1 MNIVIPMA
9 GMGKRMRPHTL
20 TIPKPLI
27 PIAGKP
33 IVERLCEDIVEACAE
48 KVDEIGFVIGNFG
61 DEVEKMLIDIASRL
75 GAKGKIYYQK
85 EPLGTAHAI
94 LCAKESLKG
103 KVTVAFADTLFEAG
117 FKLNTQRDGIIWTH
131 KVEDP
136 SAFGVVRKNED
147 GTIDGFVEKP
157 KEFISNEAI
166 IGIYYFRDGEN
177 LKEELQYLIDNNIS
191 KGGEYQLTD
200 ALQNMLDKGLKF
212 TTNDVKQWLDCGNK
226 NATVNTNKKIL
237 DIKKDTEDFL
247 SKEAFI
253 DNSKIIQPCY
263 IAKGVK
269 IINSEIG
276 PFVSIGENTIIKD
289 SLISN
294 TIIQN
299 NTSLLKIKCTNSMIG
314 SNAIIEG
321 TTQELSLGDY
331 SEIRL

>member
-1 MNIVIPMA
+1 MA

-33 IVERLCEDIVEACAE
+33 IVERLCEDIVEVCAE
-48 KVDEIGFVIGNFG
+48 KVDEIGFIIGNFG
-61 DEVEKMLIDIASRL
+61 EDVEKMLIDIATRL

-103 KVTVAFADTLFEAG
+103 KVTVAFADTLFDAG

-147 GTIDGFVEKP
+147 GTIAGFVEKP

-166 IGIYYFRDGEN
+166 IGIYYFKDGEN
-177 LKEELQYLIDNNIS
+177 LKNELQYLIDNNIS

-226 NATVNTNKKIL
+226 NATVNTNQKIL
-237 DIKKDTEDFL
+237 DIKKDIEDTV
-247 SKEAFI
+247 SKEAVI
-253 DNSKIIQPCY
+253 DNSIIKMPCY

-269 IINSEIG
+269 IINSEVG

-289 SLISN
+289 SVISN

-299 NTSLLKIKCTNSMIG
+299 NTSLLKVICTNSMIG

-331 SEIRL
+331 SEIKL

>member
-1 MNIVIPMA
+1 M
-9 GMGKRMRPHTL
+9 
-20 TIPKPLI
+20 
-27 PIAGKP
+27 
-33 IVERLCEDIVEACAE
+33 
-48 KVDEIGFVIGNFG
+48 
-61 DEVEKMLIDIASRL
+61 
-75 GAKGKIYYQK
+75 
-85 EPLGTAHAI
+85 
-94 LCAKESLKG
+94 
-103 KVTVAFADTLFEAG
+103 
-117 FKLNTQRDGIIWTH
+117 
-131 KVEDP
+131 
-136 SAFGVVRKNED
+136 
-147 GTIDGFVEKP
+147 
-157 KEFISNEAI
+157 
-166 IGIYYFRDGEN
+166 
-177 LKEELQYLIDNNIS
+177 
-191 KGGEYQLTD
+191 TD

-226 NATVNTNKKIL
+226 NATVNTNQKIL

-253 DNSKIIQPCY
+253 ENSKIIQPCY

-331 SEIRL
+331 SEIRLWEKTLSLLY